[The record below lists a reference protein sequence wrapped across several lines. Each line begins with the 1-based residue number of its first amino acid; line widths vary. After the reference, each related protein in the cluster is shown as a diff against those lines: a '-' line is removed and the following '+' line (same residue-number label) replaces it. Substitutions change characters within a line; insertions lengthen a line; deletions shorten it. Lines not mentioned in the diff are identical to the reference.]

1 MSLFARIR
9 DLAEVHKQDF
19 ANAYAEAGGDHVKA
33 KRLLRAKLRDSYG
46 MDPATIFILLQLAI
60 RIYIWASENGY
71 LSKRNHYIPT
81 QVPMAGLLET
91 MALEGDLDDE

>member
-9 DLAEVHKQDF
+9 DLAESHKQDI

-46 MDPATIFILLQLAI
+46 MDPATIFMLLQIAI
-60 RIYIWASENGY
+60 RIYMWAKENGY
-71 LSKRNHYIPT
+71 LSKYDPM
-81 QVPMAGLLET
+81 QVPMGGMLEA

>member
-9 DLAEVHKQDF
+9 DLVESHKQDF

-33 KRLLRAKLRDSYG
+33 KRILRAKLRDSYG
-46 MDPATIFILLQLAI
+46 MDPATIFMLLQIAI
-60 RIYIWASENGY
+60 RIYMWARDNGY
-71 LSKRNHYIPT
+71 LFKYDPM
-81 QVPMAGLLET
+81 QVPMAGFLEN